1 MPESTPGSKAGSTS
15 DAPTTGTRTSAKR
28 TRDNGRR
35 TRARYGTSTSTATA
49 DAAPS
54 RTAGKIVAVV
64 SVLFLVLLL
73 VFAGRY
79 IMQRREEPISATLV
93 SHERIDDTTSR
104 VWFDVSRN
112 DPSVPGYCIITSLN
126 YEHAEIGRR
135 DVVVPAGGEKQTRM
149 YVDIPVRDQP
159 VSGGVYGCSTT
170 IPSFLDAGAEYV
182 EAR

>member
-15 DAPTTGTRTSAKR
+15 DAPTTGTRTSANR

-35 TRARYGTSTSTATA
+35 TRARYGTSTATA

-79 IMQRREEPISATLV
+79 IMQRRAEPISATLV

-170 IPSFLDAGAEYV
+170 IPSFLDAEAEYV